1 MDTNVNTICRSQMY
15 FKIGVLKNFA
25 IFTGKHLFCSLYL
38 CEILRNT
45 FFTEQLYWLLLISTE
60 SKDKDLKGLNI
71 PSLFKIYS

>member
-45 FFTEQLYWLLLISTE
+45 FFYRTTLLAAS
-60 SKDKDLKGLNI
+60 DLNRI
-71 PSLFKIYS
+71 QRQRFERTQHSLTF